1 MSAPHHRVA
10 IFIAVSA
17 GEAVDEERGIAGGSA
32 RREYERRRAKDEQ
45 RISQRWGRF
54 GGIAVALSDERQ
66 STSAWS
72 RGATGE
78 ERVGARLD
86 SIESPTIRVLHDR
99 RIPGTRANIDHIVVT
114 PGGIWVV
121 DSKRYKGRPELRV
134 EGGIL
139 RPRVEKLVV
148 GGRDKTKLVEGVE
161 WQVGQ
166 VRSAAGAIPV
176 TGVLCFVEADWPL
189 IGGSFT
195 MRGIEV
201 LWPKRLVRR
210 LSASTGEVDVAATT
224 SLIAARF
231 RSAI

>member
-1 MSAPHHRVA
+1 M
-10 IFIAVSA
+10 
-17 GEAVDEERGIAGGSA
+17 DEDQGIAGGSA

-45 RISQRWGRF
+45 RIRQRWGRF

-66 STSAWS
+66 STRAWS
-72 RGATGE
+72 SGAAGE

-86 SIESPTIRVLHDR
+86 GIASATIRVLHDR
-99 RIPGTRANIDHIVVT
+99 RIPGTRANIDHLVVT
-114 PGGIWVV
+114 PGGVWVV
-121 DSKRYKGRPELRV
+121 DSKRYKGRPELRI

-139 RPRVEKLVV
+139 RPRVEKLIV

-161 WQVGQ
+161 WQVEQ
-166 VRSAAGAIPV
+166 VRSAAGVIPV

-201 LWPKRLVRR
+201 LWPKKLVTK
-210 LSASTGEVDVAATT
+210 LSAASGVVDVEATT
-224 SLIAARF
+224 AILAARF